1 MEFIDFEDMKAGK
14 WTIVQARAQSYKD
27 KTYTDLTLYKE
38 YSSGREE
45 YSSPLFETKTEAKR
59 YIEDRILAPLKTF
72 LTEDGYK
79 FYLENNKFFPV
90 RLENYTK

>member
-1 MEFIDFEDMKAGK
+1 MEYIDFKDISAGK
-14 WTIVQARAQSYKD
+14 WTIIQARSQSYKD

-38 YSSGREE
+38 YNSTRDES
-45 YSSPLFETKTEAKR
+45 SSPIFNTKAEAKK
-59 YIEDRILAPLKTF
+59 YIEDRILIPLKTF
-72 LTEDGYK
+72 FTEEGYK